1 MQPRVSLQI
10 CGGQLE
16 RQSQEGNQSPKVAVK
31 FSKNGKSEAYIRSG
45 RIIWLY
51 GILLLPLWE
60 IYDLLLVLWEGTLN
74 LRSDLDKG
82 GALMSS
88 APSYLS
94 RMPLHFLGPHSHLLL
109 GQTTLL
115 HVPPDLIT
123 ASAWKAVPHL
133 LHLTDSQSFRVFVK
147 LCSISKAPLA
157 FCRGFCQRELLS
169 MFLLRI
175 YMSLSLTIHRGPQ
188 RLTVLFSFIF
198 GSLPLTAL
206 LDTSLVLDVRCSH
219 EQIKYSLF

>member
-1 MQPRVSLQI
+1 M
-10 CGGQLE
+10 
-16 RQSQEGNQSPKVAVK
+16 
-31 FSKNGKSEAYIRSG
+31 
-45 RIIWLY
+45 
-51 GILLLPLWE
+51 
-60 IYDLLLVLWEGTLN
+60 
-74 LRSDLDKG
+74 RSDLDRG

-123 ASAWKAVPHL
+123 ASAWRAVPPPPPSDR
-133 LHLTDSQSFRVFVK
+133 LTVIKESLSNCPQYSSSIGI
-147 LCSISKAPLA
+147 SISKAPLA

-169 MFLLRI
+169 MFLLCI

-188 RLTVLFSFIF
+188 RLTVLFLFIF
-198 GSLPLTAL
+198 GSLPLSAL
-206 LDTSLVLDVRCSH
+206 LDTSWVLAVRCSH